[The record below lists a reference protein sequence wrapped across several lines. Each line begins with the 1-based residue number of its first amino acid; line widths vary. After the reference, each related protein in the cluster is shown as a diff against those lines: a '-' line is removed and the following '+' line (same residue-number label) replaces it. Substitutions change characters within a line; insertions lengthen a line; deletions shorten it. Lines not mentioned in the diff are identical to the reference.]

1 MVDRRRPRP
10 RQRAALDRGGVGKR
24 LSARGV
30 VFCAPVTLAQRLP
43 DCTMGLVIES
53 HTSPASARRRVLRRI
68 ALAAPWFVSTRR
80 GRPDV
85 GTCSPRRPRAPRPS
99 PGRAQA
105 PLPDSDGAGERVS
118 RQDRVDEE
126 RAGTDRVPIARIEHH
141 ALAPTQRQHR
151 VAHRRQRCPLPDL
164 RSERYYVGRRPCD
177 WQVSVV
183 IGADVEPLAHTGY
196 RSDATFDWAISP
208 LARLSWRSRCSPAA
222 PGAGLPIRSARCPKA
237 T

>member
-1 MVDRRRPRP
+1 
-10 RQRAALDRGGVGKR
+10 
-24 LSARGV
+24 
-30 VFCAPVTLAQRLP
+30 
-43 DCTMGLVIES
+43 MGLVIES

-68 ALAAPWFVSTRR
+68 ALAA
-80 GRPDV
+80 
-85 GTCSPRRPRAPRPS
+85 CSPRRPRAPRPS

-105 PLPDSDGAGERVS
+105 PLPDSDGAGLRVS

-126 RAGTDRVPIARIEHH
+126 RAGADRVRIAGIEHH

-183 IGADVEPLAHTGY
+183 TGAEVEPLAHTGY
-196 RSDATFDWAISP
+196 RSDATFDWGDLTAGALELAFALLACSTGGRPPDPICEMSQSDVI
-208 LARLSWRSRCSPAA
+208 ARLDRAGSVLGDDALDRAPRRRQAADSRGVRPPDPARGGRVDGRGRA
-222 PGAGLPIRSARCPKA
+222 IA
-237 T
+237 TQLTR